1 VQLQTANGVVTAPLV
16 RLHSVDVGGNRARDV
31 AAVVHPAVPPPLDG
45 VIGLSFLD
53 HFTYAVDP
61 RRHILRL
68 R

>member
-1 VQLQTANGVVTAPLV
+1 
-16 RLHSVDVGGNRARDV
+16 
-31 AAVVHPAVPPPLDG
+31 

-53 HFTYAVDP
+53 HFTHAVDP